1 MEGKKIRRPVFY
13 NPMLNII
20 ETPDGSVERDPEPRN
35 PAKFDVEGTSPVIS
49 KDVTLNP
56 TKKTWLRLYLPRQA
70 TVATPSPP
78 TKLPLIFYYH
88 GGGFI
93 FFNADSSIFDVF
105 CQGLVEN
112 VGAMVISLDYR
123 LAPEHRLPAAYEDA
137 MDGLNWIKSTEDEWV
152 RNFADLDNC
161 YLCGTSAGGNLAYNA
176 GLLAAPVSKDLEP
189 VKIKGLILHHPYF
202 SGQKRTAS
210 EERLSNDSLLPLH
223 AIHQMFDLCLPKG
236 ADHDHQYC
244 NPFVN
249 GGSKDEIDRMKC
261 LGWRV
266 LVTGCYGDPLVDA
279 GLECAKF
286 LEGKGL
292 RTTNFF
298 SDGYHAMEVFDPAM
312 SGPFFSATKD
322 FITSI

>member
-1 MEGKKIRRPVFY
+1 MEGKKIKRPAID
-13 NPMLNII
+13 NPFLNII
-20 ETPDGSVERDPEPRN
+20 ETPDGSVKRDPEPRKSAN
-35 PAKFDVEGTSPVIS
+35 FDVEGSSLVIS

-70 TVATPSPP
+70 TAPP
-78 TKLPLIFYYH
+78 KKLLPLIVYYH

-93 FFNADSSIFDVF
+93 FCNADSSIYDVF
-105 CQGLVEN
+105 CHGLVEN

-176 GLLAAPVSKDLEP
+176 GLLAAPVFKDLEP

-202 SGQKRTAS
+202 SGKKRTAS
-210 EERLSNDSLLPLH
+210 EERLSNDSLLPLY
-223 AIHQMFDLCLPKG
+223 AIHRMFDLCLPKG
-236 ADHDHQYC
+236 ADRDHKYC
-244 NPFVN
+244 NPFLN
-249 GGSKDEIDRMKC
+249 GGSDSEREIDVMKC

-279 GLECAKF
+279 GLECAEF

-292 RTTNFF
+292 RTARFF

-312 SGPFFSATKD
+312 SQPFFSATKD

>member
-1 MEGKKIRRPVFY
+1 MESKKIVRPVID
-13 NPMLNII
+13 NPILNII
-20 ETPDGSVERDPEPRN
+20 ENPDGSVKRDPEPRN

-49 KDVTLNP
+49 KDVKLDTS
-56 TKKTWLRLYLPRQA
+56 KETWLRLYLPREA
-70 TVATPSPP
+70 MGAAPP
-78 TKLPLIFYYH
+78 PKLPVIFYYH
-88 GGGFI
+88 GGGFV

-137 MDGLNWIKSTEDEWV
+137 MDGLNWLKSTEDEWV

-161 YLCGTSAGGNLAYNA
+161 YLCGTSAGGNMAYNA
-176 GLLAAPVSKDLEP
+176 GLLAASVSKDLEP
-189 VKIKGLILHHPYF
+189 LKIKGLILHHPYF
-202 SGQKRTAS
+202 SGTKRTGS
-210 EERLSNDSLLPLH
+210 EVRLSNDSILPLY
-223 AIHQMFDLCLPKG
+223 ASDQLFDLCLPKG
-236 ADHDHQYC
+236 ADHDHPYC

-249 GGSKDEIDRMKC
+249 GGSKHIDQIKS

-266 LVTGCYGDPLVDA
+266 LVTDCYDDPLVDA
-279 GLECAKF
+279 GIEFAKF
-286 LEGKGL
+286 LEAKGL
-292 RTTNFF
+292 RTTGFF